1 MRTGT
6 TPYHSRRS
14 WESSARPSL
23 LMLAAAFFAGAF
35 LAITLDGGRHVA
47 GVACGETV
55 RASPD
60 ERGPP
65 TKEELGNAG
74 WTLLHTLAA
83 NFADAPTP
91 RQQQRADVF
100 FRALGD
106 LYPCPTCAGHLREY
120 MEAHPVESATRTALS
135 LWVCR
140 AHNDVRRRQR
150 KEAFYCDMGVLDAR
164 WKDCGCNST
173 AAAPLSGRGVGR
185 GRMAKVLG
193 LASR

>member
-1 MRTGT
+1 M
-6 TPYHSRRS
+6 
-14 WESSARPSL
+14 
-23 LMLAAAFFAGAF
+23 
-35 LAITLDGGRHVA
+35 AITLDGGRHVA

-60 ERGPP
+60 ERG
-65 TKEELGNAG
+65 TADEGGIGNAG

-83 NFADAPTP
+83 NFADALPTP

-173 AAAPLSGRGVGR
+173 AAAPLTGRA
-185 GRMAKVLG
+185 GRMAGVLG